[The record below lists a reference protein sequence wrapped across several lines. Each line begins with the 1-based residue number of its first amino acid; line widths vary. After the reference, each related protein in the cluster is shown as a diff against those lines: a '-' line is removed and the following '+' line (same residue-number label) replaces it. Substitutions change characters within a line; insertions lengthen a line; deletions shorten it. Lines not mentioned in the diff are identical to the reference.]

1 MRLQENNLI
10 MEQYSL
16 INEKKK
22 LPKGFVPF
30 KKGHGKKKGKEDDKK
45 DTKSKKKNPFASL
58 KKESA
63 DIYATMSEA
72 PMSGDDMQLQSDAG
86 INDQHNSEAMSWEV
100 IKQLAGELEEVEL
113 NERIYNAIKGGK
125 LDLDT
130 FLSYLGST
138 QADVYDCMN
147 TTDGEYENDPDG
159 DFRQSHADGDQ
170 DAINWAEQ

>member
-1 MRLQENNLI
+1 
-10 MEQYSL
+10 MEQYAL

-45 DTKSKKKNPFASL
+45 DSKGKKKNPFASM

-72 PMSGDDMQLQSDAG
+72 PMTADDMQLQSDAG
-86 INDQHNSEAMSWEV
+86 LNDQHSSESMSWEV

-113 NERIYNAIKGGK
+113 NMRIYNAIKGGK

-147 TTDGEYENDPDG
+147 DSDGEND
-159 DFRQSHADGDQ
+159 SDGDQ